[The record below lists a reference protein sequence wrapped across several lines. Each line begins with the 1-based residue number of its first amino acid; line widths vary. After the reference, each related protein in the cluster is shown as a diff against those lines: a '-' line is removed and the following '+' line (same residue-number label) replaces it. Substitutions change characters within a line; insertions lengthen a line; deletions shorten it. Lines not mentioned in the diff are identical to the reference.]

1 MPTVLIVGATG
12 NIGISAVIAARKLDY
27 KVLAVV
33 RNKESAEKL
42 FAHVG
47 SSSGITTVEADI
59 LSDKGVAGVVEKV
72 RQGALPAFQHVYAA
86 GMFSSVQSTAETSMS
101 VADQFADWIVYF
113 SGWPLRHDFYT

>member
-47 SSSGITTVEADI
+47 SSSGLT
-59 LSDKGVAGVVEKV
+59 KV
-72 RQGALPAFQHVYAA
+72 SRA
-86 GMFSSVQSTAETSMS
+86 
-101 VADQFADWIVYF
+101 
-113 SGWPLRHDFYT
+113 